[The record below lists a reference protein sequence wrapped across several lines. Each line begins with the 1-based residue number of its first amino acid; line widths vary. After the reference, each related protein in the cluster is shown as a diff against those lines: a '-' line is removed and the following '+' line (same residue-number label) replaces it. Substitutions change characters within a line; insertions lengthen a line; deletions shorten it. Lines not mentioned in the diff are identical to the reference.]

1 MISVVTLGPAIFLTL
16 LLPLIFAILVLA
28 ARRMVRTTGQWYSVF
43 AFPVFF
49 TAFEFLVLQYSR
61 DGSAGSV
68 AYTQSNILPIVQIA
82 SVAGIL
88 GITFFITFIPSAIAV
103 AWHFRKQ
110 KKKFRFTARIGVIV
124 TALVIFAGSLRL
136 ILNPPG
142 TQSSIKVGLAVLDE
156 KSHYITQHPDI
167 EKEKQSAKN
176 YAEFVSQL
184 ANGGARL
191 VVLPERALNIDP
203 QTESTLTNI
212 LSSTAGQKNVFIVSG
227 YTNFKTA
234 AHRNS
239 SLVIDANG
247 RLVVDYNKV
256 YLVPGLEK
264 QFTPGSS
271 IGLFEFN
278 NIKTGTAICKDLDF
292 PSYIK
297 NYGVAGIDFLNIP
310 AWDFV
315 TDDWLHSRMAILRGV
330 ENGFSEVR
338 TARQGRLTI
347 SDAYGRVIAEANSSS
362 GKAVTL
368 TGNVPIQKLNTIYN
382 RWGNW
387 FGIANIIA
395 ALFFIFLIVTMKK
408 HNDKALWAI

>member
-1 MISVVTLGPAIFLTL
+1 
-16 LLPLIFAILVLA
+16 
-28 ARRMVRTTGQWYSVF
+28 
-43 AFPVFF
+43 
-49 TAFEFLVLQYSR
+49 
-61 DGSAGSV
+61 
-68 AYTQSNILPIVQIA
+68 
-82 SVAGIL
+82 
-88 GITFFITFIPSAIAV
+88 
-103 AWHFRKQ
+103 
-110 KKKFRFTARIGVIV
+110 
-124 TALVIFAGSLRL
+124 
-136 ILNPPG
+136 
-142 TQSSIKVGLAVLDE
+142 
-156 KSHYITQHPDI
+156 
-167 EKEKQSAKN
+167 
-176 YAEFVSQL
+176 
-184 ANGGARL
+184 
-191 VVLPERALNIDP
+191 
-203 QTESTLTNI
+203 
-212 LSSTAGQKNVFIVSG
+212 
-227 YTNFKTA
+227 
-234 AHRNS
+234 
-239 SLVIDANG
+239 
-247 RLVVDYNKV
+247 
-256 YLVPGLEK
+256 
-264 QFTPGSS
+264 
-271 IGLFEFN
+271 LFEFN

-315 TDDWLHSRMAILRGV
+315 TDDWLHSRMAIFRGV